1 VKSTL
6 KEQKEP
12 SLAFGGQAVIEG
24 VMIRSRKHMVI
35 CVKQP
40 NKEILKKV
48 EEIKSISEKHKVL
61 RAPFL
66 RGIVALFET
75 LYLGVKGLLFSANA
89 NLEEEEKLSTK
100 EAVLTVVFAFALAIF
115 LFTLLPF
122 FLTTFLS
129 GTLNLSG
136 TPFYVVESI
145 IRVGIFLAYLACI
158 SLIGEFRRV
167 LQYHGAEHTA
177 INAYEAGVDLTVQEA
192 KKFSRFHPRCGTSF
206 IFIVV
211 LITIIVY
218 SLMPNL
224 GFYMNIAY
232 RVILIPVISAISY
245 EILRFSDKYRNS
257 KVMKVLV
264 APGLALQY
272 FTTKNPDDEMVQV
285 ALEAVKEV
293 DRLSKAIS

>member
-1 VKSTL
+1 L
-6 KEQKEP
+6 KEQNKP
-12 SLAFGGQAVIEG
+12 SLAFGGHAVIEG

-40 NKEILKKV
+40 NKQMLKKV
-48 EEIKSISEKHKVL
+48 EEIKSISEKHKIL

-66 RGIVALFET
+66 RGIVALLET
-75 LYLGVKGLLFSANA
+75 LYLGIKGLLFSANA
-89 NLEEEEKLSTK
+89 NLEEEKLSTK
-100 EAVLTVVFAFALAIF
+100 EAALTVVFAFALAIF

-129 GTLNLSG
+129 ETLNLSG

-145 IRVGIFLAYLACI
+145 IRIGIFLAYLAFI
-158 SLIGEFRRV
+158 SSIAEFRRV
-167 LQYHGAEHTA
+167 LQYHGAEHIA

-206 IFIVV
+206 LFIVV

-224 GFYMNIAY
+224 GFYMNLVY
-232 RVILIPVISAISY
+232 RIILIPVISAISY
-245 EILRFSDKYRNS
+245 EILRFSDKYKNS
-257 KVMKVLV
+257 KIMKALV

-272 FTTKNPDDEMVQV
+272 FTTKKPDDEMIEV
-285 ALEAVKEV
+285 ALEVVKEV
-293 DRLSKAIS
+293 DKLSKAIS

>member
-1 VKSTL
+1 M

-12 SLAFGGQAVIEG
+12 SVAFGGQAVIEG

-35 CVKQP
+35 CIKQP
-40 NKEILKKV
+40 NKQILKKV
-48 EEIKSISEKHKVL
+48 EEIKSISERHKVL

-66 RGIVALFET
+66 RGIIALFEN
-75 LYLGVKGLLFSANA
+75 LYLGIKGLLFSANA
-89 NLEEEEKLSTK
+89 NIEEGEKLNTK

-122 FLTTFLS
+122 FITTFLS

-136 TPFYVVESI
+136 TPFYIVESI
-145 IRVGIFLAYLACI
+145 IRIGIFLAYLAAI
-158 SLIGEFRRV
+158 SLIEEFRRV
-167 LQYHGAEHTA
+167 LQYHGAEHMA
-177 INAYEAGVDLTVQEA
+177 INAYEAGIDLTVQEA

-206 IFIVV
+206 LFTVL
-211 LITIIVY
+211 LITIILL

-224 GFYMNIAY
+224 GFYMNVAY
-232 RVILIPVISAISY
+232 RILLIPVIGAISY

-257 KVMKVLV
+257 KIMKALV

-272 FTTKNPDDEMVQV
+272 LTTKKPDDEMIEV
-285 ALEAVKEV
+285 ALEAIKEA